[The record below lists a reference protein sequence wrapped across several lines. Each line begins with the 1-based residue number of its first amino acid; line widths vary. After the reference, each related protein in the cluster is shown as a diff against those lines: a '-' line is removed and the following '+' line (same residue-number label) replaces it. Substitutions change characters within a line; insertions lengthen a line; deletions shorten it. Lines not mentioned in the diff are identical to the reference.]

1 MTAPL
6 DVLVTHM
13 NAIKRNLKR
22 NSNFP
27 GSSEFLPSHMPPS
40 DVLYDLTNTTFGGLL
55 VVLWDSFLQ
64 YIIHHNQGHLC
75 YEYVI
80 IERLSSVP
88 LSLLRIQAGP
98 SEIRLIDK
106 NKGDSYTF
114 KLEKALVYY
123 LFSPP
128 DLTPLSF

>member
-80 IERLSSVP
+80 IERLSSVV
-88 LSLLRIQAGP
+88 LSLCSEPQQARWNYLGLRRAGVKP
-98 SEIRLIDK
+98 FTLPRFLQ
-106 NKGDSYTF
+106 N
-114 KLEKALVYY
+114 LL
-123 LFSPP
+123 P
-128 DLTPLSF
+128 

>member
-1 MTAPL
+1 ML
-6 DVLVTHM
+6 
-13 NAIKRNLKR
+13 
-22 NSNFP
+22 
-27 GSSEFLPSHMPPS
+27 
-40 DVLYDLTNTTFGGLL
+40 LYNLTNATFGGLL

-98 SEIRLIDK
+98 SEMRLIDK
-106 NKGDSYTF
+106 K
-114 KLEKALVYY
+114 E
-123 LFSPP
+123 
-128 DLTPLSF
+128 